1 MAVKTWKPRP
11 LDMAIMETLEKK
23 GPLTDMELFD
33 VLKQSYEDIGFTDV
47 NQTLMEMEIRGKVY
61 VSTLTRGKRRV
72 ELVKT
77 KT

>member
-11 LDMAIMETLEKK
+11 LHMAIMETLEKK

-33 VLKQSYEDIGFTDV
+33 VLKQSYEDIGFKDV
-47 NQTLMEMEIRGKVY
+47 NQTLMEMEIKGKVY

-77 KT
+77 KK

>member
-11 LDMAIMETLEKK
+11 LHMAIMETLEKK